1 MLAPIIQIVL
11 IKRVMRIESKLVHLS
26 ENKAIVQVNG
36 WLNEKNVGSTLAEG
50 TTVEEAEDNAISRLK
65 KRTNIINYKEEQKES
80 DNEKKVINQSN
91 VELPKSKKL
100 ETLSL
105 NQEPSD
111 WSRELT
117 AIDLEIKRL
126 NWNRDDEIKFIKKN
140 LGYNN
145 RNKITKYNEIV
156 NYLNIL
162 KEIENSSKSNSNGSN
177 IETMIEESDVIL
189 RELSWDNKQGREF
202 LEKEFNVSTRKEL
215 SHAELTSFVS
225 KLKVI
230 RGQNS
235 TN

>member
-1 MLAPIIQIVL
+1 
-11 IKRVMRIESKLVHLS
+11 MRIESKLVHIS

-36 WLNEKNVGSTLAEG
+36 WINDKNVGSTLAEA
-50 TTVEEAEDNAISRLK
+50 TTVEEAEDNAISRLM
-65 KRTNIINYKEEQKES
+65 KRTNFINHKEEQKES
-80 DNEKKVINQSN
+80 DNKQNIKNQSN
-91 VELPKSKKL
+91 VELPNRQKL

-105 NQEPSD
+105 NQEPTD

-126 NWNRDDEIKFIKKN
+126 NWNRDDEIKFLEKT

-162 KEIENSSKSNSNGSN
+162 RETENSNKSNSNGSY

-189 RELSWDNKQGREF
+189 RQLSWDNKQGREF

-215 SHAELTSFVS
+215 SQAELTSFVS
-225 KLKVI
+225 KLKAI
-230 RGQNS
+230 RIKYS

>member
-1 MLAPIIQIVL
+1 
-11 IKRVMRIESKLVHLS
+11 MRIESKLVHLS

-36 WLNEKNVGSTLAEG
+36 WLNDKNVGSTMAEG

-65 KRTNIINYKEEQKES
+65 KRINIINYKEEQKES
-80 DNEKKVINQSN
+80 NNEKRIKNESN
-91 VELPKSKKL
+91 VELPKRKKL
-100 ETLSL
+100 EKLSL
-105 NQEPSD
+105 NQEPTD
-111 WSRELT
+111 WSKELT

-126 NWNRDDEIKFIKKN
+126 NWNRDDEIKFLEKN

-162 KEIENSSKSNSNGSN
+162 KETYSSSKPKLNGSY
-177 IETMIEESDVIL
+177 IEKMIEESDVIL

-215 SHAELTSFVS
+215 NQDELTSFIS
-225 KLKVI
+225 RLKAI
-230 RGQNS
+230 RSQYS

>member
-1 MLAPIIQIVL
+1 
-11 IKRVMRIESKLVHLS
+11 MRIESKLVHLS
-26 ENKAIVQVNG
+26 ENKAIVQVSG

-65 KRTNIINYKEEQKES
+65 KRINNIKYKEEQKEP
-80 DNEKKVINQSN
+80 DNVKKINSQSN
-91 VELPKSKKL
+91 IELPKREKL
-100 ETLSL
+100 ETLSI
-105 NQEPSD
+105 NQEPAD
-111 WSRELT
+111 WSKELT

-126 NWNRDDEIKFIKKN
+126 NWNRDDEIKFLEKT

-162 KEIENSSKSNSNGSN
+162 RETDNSFKSNLNDSYLES
-177 IETMIEESDVIL
+177 MIEESDVIL

-215 SHAELTSFVS
+215 NQAELTSFVS
-225 KLKVI
+225 RLKAI
-230 RGQNS
+230 RSQYS

>member
-1 MLAPIIQIVL
+1 
-11 IKRVMRIESKLVHLS
+11 MRIESKLVHLS

-36 WLNEKNVGSTLAEG
+36 WLNDKNVGSTLAEG

-65 KRTNIINYKEEQKES
+65 KRTNIINYKEEKIES
-80 DNEKKVINQSN
+80 DNEKIIKNQSN
-91 VELPKSKKL
+91 VELPKRQKL
-100 ETLSL
+100 ETVNL
-105 NQEPSD
+105 NQEPTD

-126 NWNRDDEIKFIKKN
+126 NWNRDDEIRFIKKT

-145 RNKITKYNEIV
+145 RNKITKYNELV

-162 KEIENSSKSNSNGSN
+162 RETDNSYKSNSNGSY
-177 IETMIEESDVIL
+177 IQTLIEESDVIL

-215 SHAELTSFVS
+215 NQAELTSFVS
-225 KLKVI
+225 KLKAL
-230 RGQNS
+230 RSQYS
-235 TN
+235 TNLN

>member
-1 MLAPIIQIVL
+1 
-11 IKRVMRIESKLVHLS
+11 MRFESKLVHLS

-36 WLNEKNVGSTLAEG
+36 WINDKNVGSTLAEG
-50 TTVEEAEDNAISRLK
+50 TTVGEAEDNAINRLM
-65 KRTNIINYKEEQKES
+65 KRTNLINHSEEIKES
-80 DNEKKVINQSN
+80 DNEKNITNQSN
-91 VELPKSKKL
+91 VELPKRQKL

-105 NQEPSD
+105 NQEPTD

-126 NWNRDDEIKFIKKN
+126 NWNRDDEIKFLEKT

-162 KEIENSSKSNSNGSN
+162 KETKNSSKSNSNDSY
-177 IETMIEESDVIL
+177 IETMIQESDVIL
-189 RELSWDNKQGREF
+189 KELSWDNKQGREF

-215 SHAELTSFVS
+215 NQTELKSFVS
-225 KLKVI
+225 KLKAI
-230 RGQNS
+230 RSQYS